1 MQKNGAN
8 AKKAGFLHAASFL
21 YESLHE
27 SVRLF
32 VKSAE
37 KAKKDPQALA
47 FPAVA
52 VYNIMGKIRMAKVF
66 PFFVGHGKN
75 GALPERARPPSESA
89 KQGVQE

>member
-1 MQKNGAN
+1 MNFVNCFLINYQQLHTATPKHACKKNGAN

-37 KAKKDPQALA
+37 KAKKGPQALA

-52 VYNIMGKIRMAKVF
+52 VYNIK
-66 PFFVGHGKN
+66 
-75 GALPERARPPSESA
+75 
-89 KQGVQE
+89 